1 MRVDVVLVYRQY
13 VLVRTDVAYTRTQ
26 ELHADDENFDYS
38 LGNVVEVIFE
48 SRRLWKIGTGVSS
61 SLGIDT

>member
-1 MRVDVVLVYRQY
+1 MYLCA
-13 VLVRTDVAYTRTQ
+13 RTWRTQ
-26 ELHADDENFDYS
+26 EHKNCMPTHDENFDYS

-48 SRRLWKIGTGVSS
+48 SRRLWKIETGVSS